1 MGWKFAQKGADQRL
15 YKTCPLFFTAQMKM
29 AAAFA
34 HIKIETKLTKLAG
47 LIYNL
52 QINHMTV

>member
-1 MGWKFAQKGADQRL
+1 
-15 YKTCPLFFTAQMKM
+15 MKM

-34 HIKIETKLTKLAG
+34 HIKIETKLTKLAE